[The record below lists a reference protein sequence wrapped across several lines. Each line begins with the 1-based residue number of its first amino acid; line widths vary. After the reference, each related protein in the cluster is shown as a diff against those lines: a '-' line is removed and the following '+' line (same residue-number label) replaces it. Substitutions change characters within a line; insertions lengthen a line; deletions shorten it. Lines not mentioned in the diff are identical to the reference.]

1 MKATFSE
8 QITATDWINL
18 LISKAPELRKAGV
31 LELSPDRVVFAPY
44 REESPHQDDTPA
56 EEVPESVN
64 PWTDALGMGFE
75 PGTVVPSFRRQVTED
90 DDAQ

>member
-8 QITATDWINL
+8 QTTPAEWIDL

-31 LELSPDRVVFAPY
+31 LELSPDRVVFSPY
-44 REESPHQDDTPA
+44 RESSQQQ
-56 EEVPESVN
+56 EELAADNIN

-75 PGTVVPSFRRQVTED
+75 PGTKVPTFGRQVEAD
-90 DDAQ
+90 DE

>member
-8 QITATDWINL
+8 KITPADWIDL
-18 LISKAPELRKAGV
+18 LISKASELRKAGV

-44 REESPHQDDTPA
+44 REEGPSQADEPDED
-56 EEVPESVN
+56 PENIN

-75 PGTVVPSFRRQVTED
+75 PGTKMPNFRRVAEA
-90 DDAQ
+90 DAE